1 MNSSSDFTVP
11 ASAGGSPPPP
21 PAAPLS
27 RMLTTLVRREFWE
40 HRALWLCPLVVAG
53 LLVLTAVLVHARL
66 DADALAQLGPF
77 ASQQTV
83 ALFTIAQWA
92 LSMPLALAAS
102 IVLCFYALDCLYAE
116 RKDRSI
122 LFWKSLPVSDGLTVV
137 SKALVAIVV
146 VPLGVYALAVVTGLA
161 FSALFAVRAALG
173 FAPHVMSWDALE
185 WLRAEFALLLMTI
198 LGLLWT
204 APITGY
210 LILVSALS
218 RRNPMVWAFLPPL
231 VGALL
236 ERIVF
241 GTHYLW
247 GFLAYRGLGI
257 WHILNVE
264 HSDIVTHHGLR
275 PFGTLLDVLNWR
287 AAFGSV
293 DLWLGVAATVAMLY
307 AATRI
312 RRYRDDTAG

>member
-1 MNSSSDFTVP
+1 MNSSIAD
-11 ASAGGSPPPP
+11 AAAQSAGNPTPL
-21 PAAPLS
+21 PAGRSL
-27 RMLTTLVRREFWE
+27 LTLIRRELWE

-53 LLVLTAVLVHARL
+53 LLVLTAAVVHARVDL
-66 DADALAQLGPF
+66 DDMARLGPF
-77 ASQQTV
+77 ASQQKV

-102 IVLCFYALDCLYAE
+102 IVLWFYALDCLYAE

-122 LFWKSLPVSDGLTVV
+122 LFWKSLPVSDGLTVL

-146 VPLGVYALAVVTGLA
+146 VPLGVYLLAAATGLA
-161 FSALFAVRAALG
+161 FSGLFAVRAAFG
-173 FAPHVMSWDALE
+173 YAPPVLSWDGLE
-185 WLRAEFALLLMTI
+185 WIRTQFALLLLT
-198 LGLLWT
+198 LVGLLWT
-204 APITGY
+204 APIVGY

-218 RRNPMVWAFLPPL
+218 RKSPFVWALMPPL

-247 GFLAYRGLGI
+247 SFLVYRFAGI
-257 WHILNVE
+257 WYLLDVQ
-264 HSDIVTHHGLR
+264 HSNIVTHQGLR

-287 AAFGSV
+287 GAFGSI
-293 DLWLGVAATVAMLY
+293 DLWLGVVATAVMLY
-307 AATRI
+307 VAARL
-312 RRYRDDTAG
+312 RRYHDDS

>member
-1 MNSSSDFTVP
+1 MNSTIADLTAEP
-11 ASAGGSPPPP
+11 AGNPPL
-21 PAAPLS
+21 PAALPAGRTL
-27 RMLTTLVRREFWE
+27 LTLVRREFWE

-66 DADALAQLGPF
+66 GAGDLAQLGPF

-92 LSMPLALAAS
+92 LSMPLILAAS

-122 LFWKSLPVSDGLTVV
+122 LFWKSLPVSDGMTVA
-137 SKALVAIVV
+137 SKAVVAIVL
-146 VPLGVYALAVVTGLA
+146 VPLGVYVLAALTGLA
-161 FSALFAVRAALG
+161 FSALFAVRATLG
-173 FAPHVMSWDALE
+173 YAPHVMSWDARE
-185 WLRAEFALLLMTI
+185 WLRAEFALLLLTI
-198 LGLLWT
+198 LGLLWA

-210 LILVSALS
+210 LMLVSAVS
-218 RRNPMVWAFLPPL
+218 RRSPMVWAFMPPL

-247 GFLAYRGLGI
+247 NFLVYRSFGI
-257 WHILNVE
+257 WHILDVE
-264 HSDIVTHHGLR
+264 HSDIITHHGLR
-275 PFGTLLDVLNWR
+275 PFGTLLDELNWR
-287 AAFGSV
+287 GAFGSI
-293 DLWLGVAATVAMLY
+293 DLWLGVAAALVMLY
-307 AATRI
+307 VAVRL
-312 RRYRDDTAG
+312 RRYHDET